1 MKLLPPHL
9 SYLLS
14 VPESRQNV
22 VSLVRYVAFTAAV
35 MVAYTVLFHII
46 MDQVEGQDYS
56 WLTGFYW
63 TLTVMSTLGF
73 GDITFHT
80 DIGRLFSIVVLITG
94 IVLLLIVLPFAFI
107 RLFFGPWL
115 EAQVRLSAPTAV
127 PEGMKGHVLITSWDA
142 IAPGLC
148 RRLRLNQTPHFV
160 IEPDPVRAAQLHQD
174 GASVLAGE
182 IDARETYERARA
194 GDAAL
199 LLANREDTVNTN
211 IILTARE
218 VAPEVPIL
226 ATANEGDSIDILE
239 LSGCTEVLALKRR
252 LGQML
257 VHRINTGHAE
267 SHVIGRFHDLIVA
280 EFTVHKTGF
289 AGRTLREAG
298 LEEALGINVIG
309 VWEHG
314 EILPADADMPL
325 TDSHV
330 LVVLGTPEQIQE
342 LDLLLV
348 IYDANYHPALVI
360 GGGKVGGAAV
370 RELRRR
376 EFPVHVV
383 ERDAEVSRTLEED
396 ADLVVTGDAADRE
409 VLTRAGINEAPAVL
423 LTTSDDA
430 MNIYLAVYCRRLNP
444 DLRIVSRI
452 THERNIEA
460 IHRAGA
466 DFVLSYSSL
475 GISHVMAHLRGGK
488 LLLLGERVELFTVPI
503 PSALAGRTLGTS
515 RIREEFGLNIV
526 AVKAGGDLVTNPSPS
541 MDLARNTELIMV
553 GTPDQRERF
562 FEAHHSAG

>member
-9 SYLLS
+9 AYLLS

-22 VSLVRYVAFTAAV
+22 VSLARYVAFTAVV
-35 MVAYTVLFHII
+35 MGVYTVVFHVI
-46 MDQVEGQDYS
+46 MDQVEGQEYS

-80 DIGRLFSIVVLITG
+80 DIGRLFSILVLITG

-115 EAQVRLSAPTAV
+115 EAQVRLSAPTKV
-127 PEGMKGHVLITSWDA
+127 PDDVTGHVIVTSWDA

-148 RRLRLNQTPHFV
+148 RRLRLNETPHYI
-160 IEPDPVRAAQLHQD
+160 IEPDPVRAAQLHAD
-174 GASVLAGE
+174 GASVVTGE
-182 IDARETYERARA
+182 IDARETYERLRA
-194 GDAAL
+194 SEAAV

-218 VAPEVPIL
+218 VAPNVPIL
-226 ATANEGDSIDILE
+226 ATADEDDSIDILE
-239 LSGCTEVLALKRR
+239 LSGCTEVLALKRS
-252 LGQML
+252 LGRML
-257 VHRINTGHAE
+257 VHRVNTGHAE
-267 SHVIGRFHDLIVA
+267 SHVIGRFHDLVVA

-289 AGRTLREAG
+289 AGRTIRDSRLG
-298 LEEALGINVIG
+298 EALGINIIG
-309 VWEHG
+309 VWESG
-314 EILPADADMPL
+314 EIIPADPEILL
-325 TDSHV
+325 TESHV
-330 LVVLGTPEQIQE
+330 LVVLGTPDQIQE

-348 IYDANYHPALVI
+348 IYDANYSPALVI
-360 GGGKVGGAAV
+360 GGGKVGRAAA
-370 RELRRR
+370 REFRRR
-376 EFPVHVV
+376 DFPVHVV
-383 ERDAEVSRTLEED
+383 ERDADACRALESE
-396 ADLVVTGDAADRE
+396 ANMVICGDAADRE
-409 VLTRAGINEAPAVL
+409 VLIRAGIDEAPAVL

-475 GISHVMAHLRGGK
+475 GVGHVMAHLRGGK
-488 LLLLGERVELFTVPI
+488 LLLLGERVELFTVGVPA
-503 PSALAGRTLGTS
+503 SLAGRALGKS
-515 RIREEFGLNIV
+515 QIREDFGLNVV
-526 AVKAGGDLVTNPSPS
+526 ALRRGEELSTNPAADTALPA
-541 MDLARNTELIMV
+541 DAELVMV
-553 GTPDQRERF
+553 GSPDQRERF
-562 FEAHHSAG
+562 FEKYQRLA

>member
-9 SYLLS
+9 TYLLS
-14 VPESRQNV
+14 IPESRQNV

-35 MVAYTVLFHII
+35 MVVYTVLFHVI
-46 MDQVEGQDYS
+46 MDQVEGKDYS

-80 DIGRLFSIVVLITG
+80 DIGRFFSILVLVTG

-127 PEGMKGHVLITSWDA
+127 PEGASGHVVISSWDA

-148 RRLRLNQTPHFV
+148 RRLRLNQMPHYV
-160 IEPDPVRAAQLHQD
+160 LEPDPVRAAQLHSD
-174 GASVLAGE
+174 GVPVIAGE
-182 IDARETYERARA
+182 VDARETYERARIA
-194 GDAAL
+194 DAAL

-218 VAPEVPIL
+218 TAPEVPIL
-226 ATANEGDSIDILE
+226 ATANEVDSIDILE
-239 LSGCTEVLALKRR
+239 LSGASDVLALKRS

-257 VHRINTGHAE
+257 VHRINTGHAQ
-267 SHVIGRFHDLIVA
+267 SHVIGRFHDLVVA
-280 EFTVHKTGF
+280 EFTVHRTGF
-289 AGRTLREAG
+289 AGRTIRDSRLG
-298 LEEALGINVIG
+298 EALGINIIG

-314 EILPADADMPL
+314 EILPADPETVL
-325 TDSHV
+325 TESHV

-360 GGGKVGGAAV
+360 GGGKVGRAAV
-370 RELRRR
+370 LELRRR
-376 EFPVHVV
+376 DFPVHVV
-383 ERDAEVSRTLEED
+383 EKDLDACRALESE
-396 ADLVVTGDAADRE
+396 ANRVVAGDAADRE
-409 VLTRAGINEAPAVL
+409 VLIRAGIDEAPAVL

-475 GISHVMAHLRGGK
+475 GIGHVMAHLRGGK
-488 LLLLGERVELFTVPI
+488 LLLLGERVELFEVPVPGPLI
-503 PSALAGRTLGTS
+503 GRTLGTS
-515 RIREEFGLNIV
+515 GIREKFGLNVV
-526 AVKAGGDLVTNPSPS
+526 ALKSGDDLRTNPPADTPLPKHS
-541 MDLARNTELIMV
+541 ELIMV

-562 FEAHHSAG
+562 YERYQRV